1 MDRNTALVKLQAKSM
16 GLGVILTLVFSS
28 LGMFYLGIWQGLI
41 ALFFEA
47 MLAVLVFFSA
57 GLLAFL
63 FVPFHI
69 ICVIITVVS
78 INNHNQRLIRSLH

>member
-16 GLGVILTLVFSS
+16 GLGVVLTLVFGS
-28 LGMFYLGIWQGLI
+28 LGMFYIGVWWGLI
-41 ALFFEA
+41 ALFFEV
-47 MLAVLVFFSA
+47 MLAALVFISA

-69 ICVIITVVS
+69 VCVIITVVS
-78 INNHNQRLIRSLH
+78 INNHNQRLIRSLN